1 MPPVSKRIIS
11 PKISKNIND
20 LLINSFSKTRGKNDL
35 LPFISDLL
43 TPTEKVMVSK
53 RLAIAFL
60 LLRKDIDH
68 RQIAKVL
75 KVSTG
80 TIARVN
86 IVLNTEGVGY
96 RNVLNKILND
106 ENLKLLLA
114 EVYDL
119 FTPTRGIDPE
129 AQKSY
134 RRHLKRDLKSF

>member
-1 MPPVSKRIIS
+1 MPPVSKRFIS

-20 LLINSFSKTRGKNDL
+20 LLINSFSKARGKDDL

-43 TPTEKVMVSK
+43 TPTEKIMVSK
-53 RLAIAFL
+53 RLAIALL
-60 LLRKDIDH
+60 LLRKDIDQ

-96 RNVLNKILND
+96 RNVLNKILKD

-114 EVYDL
+114 EVYDM
-119 FTPTRGIDPE
+119 FTPIRGIDPK
-129 AQKSY
+129 AQESY
-134 RRHLKRDLKSF
+134 RKYLKRDLKSF